1 MTFCPKCG
9 YERQPKDDGF
19 IPKGECPRCGIVY
32 EKLAERQRKLNES
45 AKIAFERKNRI
56 ETPVARNLAIWCFI
70 VFIITFAVK
79 FKENMETSGR
89 GSVFNGK
96 NPTTGSFA
104 ANNPGRLSS
113 YRKTFHPQSAYSHP
127 VAINRSFDPLVRKKD
142 IELPSIIDKISRIYD
157 QPLTEFHVYQNNAPI
172 YGWESL
178 RKNYN
183 YLKIQSIL
191 YNYRIQ
197 HTYMMNDF
205 FVCVDM
211 AADVWNLLVTAGIRA
226 RLMVGNVEADIAA
239 GNTVREY
246 LARMSHAWVL
256 AEVSPSLWIP
266 LETTGGYVVEPS
278 KPNFRLYNR
287 GAMFEN
293 PKGFKEFNTSRS
305 AMFDT
310 CKGIAAMTDTF
321 NRQFAGKPVTMEAT
335 EYTGRMKQKF
345 DDCERL
351 LEKVTA
357 LLQQRH

>member
-9 YERQPKDDGF
+9 YKRQPKDDGF
-19 IPKGECPRCGIVY
+19 IPKSECPRCGIVY
-32 EKLAERQRKLNES
+32 EKLAEHQRKLNES
-45 AKIAFERKNRI
+45 VKIAFERKDRT

-79 FKENMETSGR
+79 FKENMETSGK

-104 ANNPGRLSS
+104 ANNPGGLPSD
-113 YRKTFHPQSAYSHP
+113 RKTFHPHP
-127 VAINRSFDPLVRKKD
+127 VAINRPSDSLVHRKD
-142 IELPSIIDKISRIYD
+142 IELSNTINKISRIYD
-157 QPLTEFHVYQNNAPI
+157 QPLTEFYVYQNNVPI

-178 RKNYN
+178 KTSYN

-197 HTYMMNDF
+197 HTYMGNDF

-211 AADVWNLLVTAGIRA
+211 ATDVWNLLVTAGIRS
-226 RLMVGNVEADIAA
+226 RLMVGNVGADIAA
-239 GNTVREY
+239 GNTIKEY

-278 KPNFRLYNR
+278 KPNFKLYNR
-287 GAMFEN
+287 GSMFEN

-310 CKGIAAMTDTF
+310 CNGTAAMTDTF
-321 NRQFAGKPVTMEAT
+321 NRQFAGKPVTMETT